1 MCIWFAYDDCM
12 LHVCAHVTVCVC
24 INAPS
29 TFGCKNTCTYAHKC
43 TYILHTCTF
52 ILHTCK
58 NTCKIKLCTYCICIC
73 MYMHVSV
80 CILCISSA
88 VSVCIWNIMFI
99 HVCTSFKFQ
108 VVQCLD
114 SNVVLHVY
122 WYVYLALALL
132 CNRGAT
138 QQCNSSTTEVQQLCN
153 RTWSVTAV
161 QQQCNSSPE
170 QCNSGTT
177 AFLCAFSADKAAWRC
192 PAHLPHL
199 WSFDHFDHFWPF

>member
-12 LHVCAHVTVCVC
+12 LHVCAHVAVCVC

-29 TFGCKNTCTYAHKC
+29 TFGCKNTCKMHIHAHTYAHTC

-58 NTCKIKLCTYCICIC
+58 NTCKIKLRTYYICIF

-108 VVQCLD
+108 LVRCLD
-114 SNVVLHVY
+114 SNNVLHV
-122 WYVYLALALL
+122 VHIDMFTLL
-132 CNRGAT
+132 LLFCA
-138 QQCNSSTTEVQQLCN
+138 TEVQH
-153 RTWSVTAV
+153 SSATAV
-161 QQQCNSSPE
+161 QQKRNSSATE
-170 QCNSGTT
+170 
-177 AFLCAFSADKAAWRC
+177 LEV
-192 PAHLPHL
+192 
-199 WSFDHFDHFWPF
+199 

>member
-1 MCIWFAYDDCM
+1 MGEMHAWVCICSYVVHMMCIWFAYDDCM

-29 TFGCKNTCTYAHKC
+29 TFGCKNTCTYAHTC

-58 NTCKIKLCTYCICIC
+58 NTCKIKLCTYCICIL

-99 HVCTSFKFQ
+99 HVCTSFKIQ
-108 VVQCLD
+108 LAVQCLD
-114 SNVVLHVY
+114 SNVVLHV
-122 WYVYLALALL
+122 VHIDMFTSLL
-132 CNRGAT
+132 LFCAT
-138 QQCNSSTTEVQQLCN
+138 EVQDSSATAVQQLCN
-153 RTWSVTAV
+153 S
-161 QQQCNSSPE
+161 C
-170 QCNSGTT
+170 TT
-177 AFLCAFSADKAAWRC
+177 ELEV
-192 PAHLPHL
+192 
-199 WSFDHFDHFWPF
+199 